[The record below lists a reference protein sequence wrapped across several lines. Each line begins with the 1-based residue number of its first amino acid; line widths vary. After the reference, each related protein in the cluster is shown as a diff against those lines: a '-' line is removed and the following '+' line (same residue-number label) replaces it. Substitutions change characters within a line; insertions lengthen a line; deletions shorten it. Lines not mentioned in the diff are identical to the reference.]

1 MTPPQSAA
9 PTRLSRLAEMAST
22 WEALLEELVSL
33 ESPSEDLTRLQAV
46 AEVTAQ
52 RIRELIQPTSL
63 EILTATGRPAVKVC
77 LQGKGEPSVLLL
89 GHLDTVWDVGA
100 FGPLFEVAKGIA
112 RGPGV
117 FDMKGGLV
125 IGIAA
130 LTALREAEGA
140 APEVTLLCTADE
152 EVGSPTSRAL
162 IESEARRH
170 RAVLVLEPPLAGAV
184 KIARKGVGT
193 YKIEIEGRSAHA
205 GLEPERGVNSV
216 VELAAMVDE
225 IAALARPELGTT
237 VTPTVFTGGGRVN
250 VVPAHAELSCDVRFS
265 TMAEAQRLEVAFH
278 DLRARDPEARVRIS
292 GGANRPP
299 LETSAS
305 RTLFGIAQ
313 RVAAELDLGE
323 LQGAAVGGGS
333 DGNFTAALGVPTL
346 DGMGIVGG
354 QAHAAGEWADLGSI
368 PSRAALVAGVVEAVA
383 EGVLG

>member
-1 MTPPQSAA
+1 M
-9 PTRLSRLAEMAST
+9 
-22 WEALLEELVSL
+22 EELVRL
-33 ESPSEDLTRLQAV
+33 ESPSEDLPRLQAV
-46 AEVTAQ
+46 AEVAAQ
-52 RIRELIQPTSL
+52 RTRELIQPASL
-63 EILTATGRPAVKVC
+63 EILTATGPPAVRVR
-77 LQGKGEPSVLLL
+77 LQGKGGPSVLLL

-100 FGPLFEVAKGIA
+100 FEPLFEVNKGIA

-130 LTALREAEGA
+130 LTALREAEGS

-152 EVGSPTSRAL
+152 EVGSATSRAL

-170 RAVLVLEPPLAGAV
+170 QAVLVLEPPMAGAV

-205 GLEPERGVNSV
+205 GLEPESGVNSV

-225 IAALARPELGTT
+225 IAAMARPELGTT
-237 VTPTVFTGGGRVN
+237 VTPTVFTGGGRIN

-265 TMAEAQRLEVAFH
+265 TMAEAQRLEVALR
-278 DLRARDPEARVRIS
+278 DLRARDPQARVRIS
-292 GGANRPP
+292 GSANRPP
-299 LETSAS
+299 LEPSAS
-305 RTLFGIAQ
+305 RSLFGIAQ
-313 RVAAELDLGE
+313 RVAAELALGE
-323 LQGAAVGGGS
+323 LQGASVGGGS
-333 DGNFTAALGVPTL
+333 DGNFTAAMGVPTL

-354 QAHAAGEWADLGSI
+354 QAHAAGEWADLDSI

-383 EGVLG
+383 RGDLG